1 MPDKSARRQS
11 LSGWGNYP
19 RHDCFV
25 HEVASQAQQRSLI
38 TSTDSQTL
46 IARGLGRSYGDSA
59 VNALNDVLLQ
69 TSRNRFLSLSE
80 TGLLRC
86 EAGLSFAEII
96 KYLIPRGWALPTT
109 PGTKFVTV
117 GGAIASDVH
126 GKNHHQC
133 GSLGNFVQA
142 FRLLT
147 ASGDVL
153 DCSRESHPDLF
164 WATIGGMGLTG
175 IILTAQIQLNR
186 VETAWVKQETRRTRN
201 LTDTLDLF
209 VKTDQ
214 DYQYSVAWIDCLK
227 RGSSMGRSVVMLAN
241 DASVSDLPDR
251 RQQKPLQMKK
261 RRRKKVPFNLPS
273 ITLNRLTVS
282 AFNGVYFRAHRDK
295 ESVVS
300 YDEFFYPLD
309 SIQSWNRIYGKRGFI
324 QYQALI
330 PKQNSFDG
338 MHELLELISKSRQAS
353 FLAVLKSCGPADDGI
368 LSYLFPGHTL
378 ALDFPFKGP
387 RTIELCK
394 QLDEVLLKLGG
405 RIYAAK
411 DAVTNAST
419 FHVMYPRL
427 EEFLKVKRQID
438 PENVF
443 SSSQGRRLGL
453 IPT

>member
-1 MPDKSARRQS
+1 
-11 LSGWGNYP
+11 
-19 RHDCFV
+19 
-25 HEVASQAQQRSLI
+25 
-38 TSTDSQTL
+38 
-46 IARGLGRSYGDSA
+46 
-59 VNALNDVLLQ
+59 
-69 TSRNRFLSLSE
+69 
-80 TGLLRC
+80 
-86 EAGLSFAEII
+86 
-96 KYLIPRGWALPTT
+96 
-109 PGTKFVTV
+109 
-117 GGAIASDVH
+117 
-126 GKNHHQC
+126 
-133 GSLGNFVQA
+133 
-142 FRLLT
+142 
-147 ASGDVL
+147 
-153 DCSRESHPDLF
+153 
-164 WATIGGMGLTG
+164 
-175 IILTAQIQLNR
+175 
-186 VETAWVKQETRRTRN
+186 
-201 LTDTLDLF
+201 
-209 VKTDQ
+209 
-214 DYQYSVAWIDCLK
+214 
-227 RGSSMGRSVVMLAN
+227 MLAN

-273 ITLNRLTVS
+273 VTLNRLTVS

>member
-1 MPDKSARRQS
+1 MSNKSARRES

-25 HEVASQAQQRSLI
+25 HDVSSPSEQCSFIVADDGQS
-38 TSTDSQTL
+38 L

-59 VNALNDVLLQ
+59 VNALNSVLLQ

-80 TGLLRC
+80 NGILQC

-96 KYLIPRGWALPTT
+96 EFLLPKGWALPTT

-126 GKNHHQC
+126 GKNHHRD

-147 ASGDVL
+147 ASGEVL
-153 DCSRESHPDLF
+153 DCSRQTHPDVF

-175 IILTAQIQLNR
+175 IILSAQIQLKR

-227 RGSSMGRSVVMLAN
+227 RGNSMGRSVVMLAN
-241 DASVSDLPDR
+241 DASLSDLPSR
-251 RQQKPLQMKK
+251 RQKQPLQMKK

-273 ITLNRLTVS
+273 LTLNRATVS
-282 AFNGVYFRAHRDK
+282 AFNGVYYRAHRDK
-295 ESVVS
+295 ESIVS

-309 SIQSWNRIYGKRGFI
+309 SIQAWNRIYGKRGFI
-324 QYQALI
+324 QYQALL
-330 PKQNSFDG
+330 PKQHSYDG
-338 MHELLELISKSRQAS
+338 MHELLDLISKSRQAS

-378 ALDFPFKGP
+378 ALDFPFKGS

-411 DAVTNAST
+411 DAVANAST
-419 FHVMYPRL
+419 FGAMYPRL
-427 EEFLKVKRQID
+427 EEFLDVKRRLD
-438 PENVF
+438 PKNVF

-453 IPT
+453 IPA